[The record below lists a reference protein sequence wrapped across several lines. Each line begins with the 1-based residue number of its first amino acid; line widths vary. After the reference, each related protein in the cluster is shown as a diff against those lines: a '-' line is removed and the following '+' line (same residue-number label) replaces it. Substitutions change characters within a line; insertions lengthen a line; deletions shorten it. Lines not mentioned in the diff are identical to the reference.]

1 MHEAQ
6 CLSLLHGGFGP
17 YLERVTAISVVSLHP
32 PAIAGCS
39 LPHERLVCFGD
50 NVMGSSLEIDESI
63 HPVIKS
69 DFFVFL
75 YGARSAK
82 AVLHRF
88 EGIYLVM
95 DVRKL
100 LLTQP
105 EALRTLGLGDPCCV

>member
-1 MHEAQ
+1 MP
-6 CLSLLHGGFGP
+6 LLASWWLWSISGTRHCNIGGQP
-17 YLERVTAISVVSLHP
+17 SPS
-32 PAIAGCS
+32 AIAGCS
-39 LPHERLVCFGD
+39 LPYERLVCFGD

-69 DFFVFL
+69 NFFVFL